1 MPKFIECEDGSNTDF
16 CKIPVAYLRWPDLAV
31 AASFIAPMK
40 RSVRPFFSVLLLI
53 TFAITLS
60 YRILLRRGIAGGG
73 GAGSFYFSSVELKN
87 NVIPHKPAP
96 IFNLTLLKYAAIQIG
111 EEKAKHEIESLL
123 EGKLANQG
131 KNFATYRR
139 FNRHDSRASTS
150 RGIPV
155 VFRSPQFYRY
165 WLDFRRVLHDWARI
179 KKYQASIMNELGKL
193 LKDPIDKH
201 NGVLG
206 SKLKY
211 TSCAVVGNSGI
222 LLQKEFGDLIDSHE
236 IVIRLNNARIVNF
249 QKHVGS
255 KTNISFINS
264 NILHICGRRLGCYC
278 HPYGENVPIVM
289 YICQPL
295 HFLDYTICNSS
306 RKSENS
312 KKVAPLIVTDPRFD
326 VLCSRIV
333 KYYSLKRFI
342 GETGRSVEDW
352 AGVHDGSL
360 FHYSSGFQAVMLA
373 AGVCE
378 RVSLFGFGKGS
389 SAKHHYHTNQK
400 NELSLHDY
408 EAEYDFYHDLE
419 NGSMAIPFVSERL
432 SFRLW

>member
-1 MPKFIECEDGSNTDF
+1 MPKSVEFEDVSIT
-16 CKIPVAYLRWPDLAV
+16 KPSKTPAAHLRWPEL
-31 AASFIAPMK
+31 AASGTRAANFITPMK

-60 YRILLRRGIAGGG
+60 YRILLRRGTTASGG
-73 GAGSFYFSSVELKN
+73 YLRN
-87 NVIPHKPAP
+87 NVIVHPPAP
-96 IFNLTLLKYAAIQIG
+96 IFNSTFLKFAAIQIG
-111 EEKAKHEIESLL
+111 EDKAKQEIESLL

-131 KNFATYRR
+131 KNFASWRR
-139 FNRHDSRASTS
+139 YNRHDFKVTTS
-150 RGIPV
+150 KSIPLV
-155 VFRSPQFYRY
+155 LRSPQFYRY
-165 WLDFRRVLHDWARI
+165 WLDFRRVLQDWARI
-179 KKYQASIMNELGKL
+179 KRYQPHIMNELVKL
-193 LKDPIDKH
+193 FKDPIDRH
-201 NGVLG
+201 NGVSE
-206 SKLKY
+206 SKQKY
-211 TSCAVVGNSGI
+211 GSCAVVGNSGI
-222 LLQKEFGDLIDSHE
+222 LLQKEYGDLIDSHE

-306 RKSENS
+306 EKAKKS
-312 KKVAPLIVTDPRFD
+312 APLIVTDPRFD

-342 GETGRSVEDW
+342 GETGKSVDDW
-352 AGVHDGSL
+352 AGAHDGSL

-378 RVSLFGFGKGS
+378 RVSLFGFGKET

-419 NGSMAIPFVSERL
+419 NDSRAVPFVSER
-432 SFRLW
+432 FKFPPVVIHR